1 MTSTNR
7 ISEST
12 QVAQAFGSCETPAP
26 LNASEEQ
33 VFNLLASGLN
43 AAMVASTLSL
53 SESYISQLLSN
64 SEFRDRVTAARLA
77 KNKGLVERDDKLELT
92 ESKALERLAQLLP
105 MVTKPLEAAKIYQTL
120 NSAKRT
126 TSIPANS
133 SNAGGATVVLNLP
146 KNSSVQFTLAH
157 DTNQVLEVDGRSMA
171 PLPASRV
178 KELMT
183 EKSMVRIAQSKLAQI
198 AVAHTK
204 EEDIG

>member
-1 MTSTNR
+1 MTNT
-7 ISEST
+7 EL
-12 QVAQAFGSCETPAP
+12 AFGSCENPVLLPGGQAHSP

-43 AAMVASTLSL
+43 ASMVASTLSL

-64 SEFRDRVTAARLA
+64 SEFRDRVTSARLA
-77 KNKGLVERDDKLELT
+77 KNKGLIERDDKLELT
-92 ESKALERLAQLLP
+92 ESKALERLSLLLP

-120 NSAKRT
+120 NSARRT

-133 SNAGGATVVLNLP
+133 QTAGSATVTLNLP

-171 PLPASRV
+171 PMPAQRV

-198 AVAHTK
+198 SLAHTRA
-204 EEDIG
+204 EDI

>member
-1 MTSTNR
+1 MTSTNL

>member
-1 MTSTNR
+1 MLNSSSALTTPLSTEIAN
-7 ISEST
+7 
-12 QVAQAFGSCETPAP
+12 AP

-53 SESYISQLLSN
+53 SESYISQLLSQ
-64 SEFRDRVTAARLA
+64 SDFRDRVTSARLA

-92 ESKALERLAQLLP
+92 EAKALERLALLLP
-105 MVTKPLEAAKIYQTL
+105 MVVKPLEAARIYQTL

-126 TSIPANS
+126 TSLPANS
-133 SNAGGATVVLNLP
+133 STAGGATVVLNLP
-146 KNSSVQFTLAH
+146 KSASVQFTLTH

-183 EKSMVRIAQSKLAQI
+183 EKSMVRIAQSKLAQ
-198 AVAHTK
+198 AALSHVDTT
-204 EEDIG
+204 DI